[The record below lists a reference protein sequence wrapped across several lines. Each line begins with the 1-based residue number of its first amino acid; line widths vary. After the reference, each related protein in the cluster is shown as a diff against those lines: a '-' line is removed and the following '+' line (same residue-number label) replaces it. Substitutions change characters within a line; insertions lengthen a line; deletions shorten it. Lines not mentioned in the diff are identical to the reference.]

1 MSKANTNTTDPA
13 VTPDEGGTTT
23 PTNTTPEVPST
34 PKATAP
40 TAEKTVKIRLPR
52 ERKDQEDVFV
62 SINERTWL
70 IKRGV
75 EVEVPECVA
84 ALLHDQEHMLEQI
97 MEFEEV
103 HAE

>member
-1 MSKANTNTTDPA
+1 MSKTNTTDPA
-13 VTPDEGGTTT
+13 VTPDKGGTT
-23 PTNTTPEVPST
+23 PITPEVPT
-34 PKATAP
+34 APAP

-52 ERKDQEDVFV
+52 DRKDQEDVFV

-84 ALLHDQEHMLEQI
+84 AVLHDQEHMLEQI
-97 MEFEEV
+97 MDFQE
-103 HAE
+103 ANAG

>member
-40 TAEKTVKIRLPR
+40 AAEKTVKIRLPR

-62 SINERTWL
+62 SINETSL
-70 IKRGV
+70 MADAVNVITKETQLAG
-75 EVEVPECVA
+75 
-84 ALLHDQEHMLEQI
+84 
-97 MEFEEV
+97 
-103 HAE
+103 